1 MSRQELAD
9 ACNAVLARMYAERG
23 SRQRWAGLTER
34 TIGALERG
42 EIRWPNHDYRRA
54 LCVVLVTDERGI
66 GLYIDRPSPAEP
78 SADHG
83 RVEPAL
89 GAARSDDDQDGLRQ
103 SGPVSDALL
112 TPGQWRAR
120 MWNGLL
126 HPTSA
131 DPLPA
136 HNLQAAVVHGN
147 LAYQRARYDELH
159 QLPTLMSGAEAL
171 FHESPQAAAAV
182 PQAVKAVCGVYLLAS
197 KFAAK
202 LGDGELA
209 WVTADRARC
218 FGLMAAD
225 PSLVAMAAYQ
235 TACALAKQPGRAAA
249 AEGVAAAA
257 ADVIASH
264 KLHRTAAYLSV
275 HGALLLHAAFSAAL
289 RQDSHA
295 AWRHLQTADTI
306 ANQLGR
312 NGNELWTAFG
322 PANVQLHRISVAVT
336 LNDNPTALGF
346 ADRLDTSQLPTVL
359 TSRRAQVHLDL
370 AMAHS
375 ASGNSDPQ
383 ATLHLLEYE
392 RIVPQAIALNATAG
406 QLITTLVRR
415 ERASQTPGLRPL
427 AQRAG
432 VADA

>member
-9 ACNAVLARMYAERG
+9 ACNAVLARLYAERG
-23 SRQRWAGLTER
+23 GRQRWAGLTEK

-42 EIRWPNHDYRRA
+42 EIRWPNDDYRQA
-54 LCVVLVTDERGI
+54 LCAVLHADERGL
-66 GLYIDRPSPAEP
+66 GLYIDRPNPAEA
-78 SADHG
+78 SADYG
-83 RVEPAL
+83 RMDPAF
-89 GAARSDDDQDGLRQ
+89 APAQSDDDLGGLRQ
-103 SGPVSDALL
+103 SGRVPDVLF
-112 TPGQWRAR
+112 TPDQWRAR

-126 HPTSA
+126 HPASA
-131 DPLPA
+131 DPLPT
-136 HNLQAAVVHGN
+136 HDLQAAVTSGN

-159 QLPTLMSGAEAL
+159 QLPTLISGAEAL
-171 FHESPQAAAAV
+171 FHDSPQAAAL
-182 PQAVKAVCGVYLLAS
+182 PQTAQAVCGVYLLAS

-209 WVTADRARC
+209 WLTADRARC

-264 KLHRTAAYLSV
+264 KLHHTAAYLSV

-289 RQDSHA
+289 QQDSRA
-295 AWRHLQTADTI
+295 AWRYLQTADAV

-322 PANVQLHRISVAVT
+322 PANVQLHRVSVAVA
-336 LNDNPTALGF
+336 LNDNPAALGF
-346 ADRLDTSQLPTVL
+346 ADRMDTSQLPAVL

-370 AMAHS
+370 AVAHS
-375 ASGNSDPQ
+375 ASGDSDPQ

-392 RIVPQAIALNATAG
+392 RVVPQAIALNATAG
-406 QLITTLVRR
+406 QLLTKLIRR
-415 ERASQTPGLRPL
+415 ERASQTPGLRAL